1 SAPRALPPLP
11 AVLLNPGVPLA
22 TKDVFGAFART
33 PPKPSGVFDTAALS
47 GTSVESVLAAL
58 AAGTNDLA
66 APASALCPAGAA
78 ALAPVAATPGC
89 GLARMSGSG
98 ATCFGLYPSEAAAA
112 AAAKILAGGHR
123 DWWVRASVLS

>member
-1 SAPRALPPLP
+1 
-11 AVLLNPGVPLA
+11 
-22 TKDVFGAFART
+22 

-58 AAGTNDLA
+58 AAGTNDLE
-66 APASALCPAGAA
+66 APAIALCPAVADALA
-78 ALAPVAATPGC
+78 ALAATPRC
-89 GLARMSGSG
+89 GPARLSGSG
-98 ATCFGLYPSEAAAA
+98 AARFGLYPSEAAAA